1 MKHEVQKFLEYLHS
15 VKNSSPHTI
24 SNYANDLAQFVAYL
38 TPPGEKTPALT
49 AVDHSMIREF
59 VAHLHEHGLE
69 KTSIARKLAALRS
82 FFKYCV
88 REGLLKENPARL
100 VPTPKLPK
108 RIPSVLSAEEMG
120 DFLNQLA
127 EEPKRQSDSA
137 AANPSSRSKLAK
149 GSRLKPVPA
158 EEGLL
163 IKRDRALLELLYAA
177 GLRVSEVVNLKPADI
192 DSHRLMVRVEQAKG
206 AKDRYTIL
214 SPRLLE
220 ELRLYW
226 KLYRPTTWLFPSSR
240 DPQRQMHR
248 SRAQKIY
255 YEAKR
260 RAGITR
266 GHGIHTLRHCFA
278 THLLE
283 AGLDL
288 RTIQSLMG
296 HTSVTTTMRYL
307 QVRSFETRKDLLD
320 LLSIPESQPPQ

>member
-1 MKHEVQKFLEYLHS
+1 MGTLRKQMTEAMKLRCFAPRTQKSYLAA
-15 VKNSSPHTI
+15 VTALANYYHTAPDRLDFEKI
-24 SNYANDLAQFVAYL
+24 KRYLLYL
-38 TPPGEKTPALT
+38 TDE
-49 AVDHSMIREF
+49 
-59 VAHLHEHGLE
+59 
-69 KTSIARKLAALRS
+69 
-82 FFKYCV
+82 
-88 REGLLKENPARL
+88 
-100 VPTPKLPK
+100 
-108 RIPSVLSAEEMG
+108 
-120 DFLNQLA
+120 
-127 EEPKRQSDSA
+127 
-137 AANPSSRSKLAK
+137 
-149 GSRLKPVPA
+149 
-158 EEGLL
+158 
-163 IKRDRALLELLYAA
+163 RALSWSTCNVAVSAFRFFYTEVVGWEQVSLPLPPRKKPKTLPVLLSRQELERLFACAGCPKHRILLLTTYAA

-192 DSHRLMVRVEQAKG
+192 DSHRLMIRVEQAKG
-206 AKDRYTIL
+206 AKDRYTLL
-214 SPRLLE
+214 SPRLLD

-255 YEAKR
+255 YQAKR

-296 HTSVTTTMRYL
+296 HTALTTTMRYL
-307 QVRSFETRKDLLD
+307 QVRTFETRKDLLD

>member
-1 MKHEVQKFLEYLHS
+1 MGTLRKEMTDAMKLRRFSPRTEKSYLAA
-15 VKNSSPHTI
+15 VTALANYYHTPPDQLDFEKI
-24 SNYANDLAQFVAYL
+24 KAYL
-38 TPPGEKTPALT
+38 LHLTVERALSWST
-49 AVDHSMIREF
+49 CNV
-59 VAHLHEHGLE
+59 VVC
-69 KTSIARKLAALRS
+69 ALR
-82 FFKYCV
+82 FFYLEVVGWEQVSLPLPPRKKPKTLPVILSRQELERLFACAGSPKYRV
-88 REGLLKENPARL
+88 LLM
-100 VPTPKLPK
+100 TT
-108 RIPSVLSAEEMG
+108 
-120 DFLNQLA
+120 
-127 EEPKRQSDSA
+127 
-137 AANPSSRSKLAK
+137 
-149 GSRLKPVPA
+149 
-158 EEGLL
+158 
-163 IKRDRALLELLYAA
+163 YAA
-177 GLRVSEVVNLKPADI
+177 GLRVSEVVKLKPADI
-192 DSHRLMVRVEQAKG
+192 DSQRLMIRVEQAKG

-214 SPRLLE
+214 SPRLLD

-307 QVRSFETRKDLLD
+307 QVRSFETRQDLLE
-320 LLSIPESQPPQ
+320 LLATPRNEPPQ